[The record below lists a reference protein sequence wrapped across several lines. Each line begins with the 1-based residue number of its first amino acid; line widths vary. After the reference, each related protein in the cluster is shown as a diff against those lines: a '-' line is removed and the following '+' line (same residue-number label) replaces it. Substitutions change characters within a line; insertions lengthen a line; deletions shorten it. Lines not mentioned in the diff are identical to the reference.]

1 MSSEV
6 EVSLSEATDVGL
18 QSDTCDVIQAEGND
32 DDGIDEKSELSPD
45 QDAETTKED
54 RIGGSTE
61 GEAEIPEDHKEEVAL
76 QENGDVSP
84 WGDEEADQDTADNVE
99 DDDAVDDDTDAWE
112 WQLRVVQRV
121 SEGMLD
127 LSLFTS
133 GGFDFVVVLNVQ
145 QNALRDLGPI
155 LAMARTLR
163 VLNAS
168 QNELSTLPGVQFWSQ
183 FHCLRLCFLCQNA
196 LRTWTDVQGL
206 EACTGSL
213 LWLTLA
219 NNPLMQ
225 LKNARS
231 FVVNK
236 LPFLKALDNYVTTDQ
251 EVVQHARP
259 SARFNALAPRL
270 SIAHLRMPLE
280 FETDDAALF
289 YVRET
294 ETAVARICADNSPS
308 VRTQKLIRG
317 YLSRRVNFPLFRT
330 VRELIIHVQKHIRGF
345 LLRQRIKREI
355 CELVAANGESKL
367 LMASVAAGHGL
378 LSALARRSF
387 EKMLPMIRRWRTQFQ
402 ARKRAVAIKKIRFWC
417 QMVYQRHARRTRQ
430 LLRDQQEIW
439 IYYTPEFEQ
448 ELLTLAARVA
458 RRDPYLM
465 TLSREDRLELLRN
478 RCAPSGISVLRG
490 PKPNSNVVRLISTSD
505 ARSPTPVR
513 PHQLEREEDEGYR
526 LLRLGRDAQSTLDA
540 PPQTGHPM
548 RRSTSPGWPPLI
560 RAFPSDNDIENQL
573 LVSEKRFLQQDL
585 ERIASIQS
593 QHRQTAVNGE
603 INSGKTPTKLQMM
616 RKHQSRAVLLH
627 LNQVT
632 RELRQRLVICNRKI
646 LNACVKQQRRQLSS
660 DTHFSLTKA
669 KLRARGHAPTRWER
683 KRLVSAEHSH
693 GYRKMKV
700 FIPWTIDMYLHIVAS
715 LDRAVSMCSVGP
727 AKAFALPYEDAKR
740 SDAALLIQSTWRAS
754 MCHSRRNALEVTI
767 ARALVCIQRWW
778 RFRVGLR
785 RRLDV
790 LRACLLVGASIN
802 SRTLFMEADVYRTL
816 VESWPAVQA
825 VVSRHRCHEH
835 RLHCR
840 IVSGTHVELTL
851 SPGQLLLYAASR
863 EERSI
868 LLPQPQYHQVS
879 SVSSAHLS
887 SSKIEQWSSQRCS
900 AYLPVWMPG
909 APDPEQESMSSRFE
923 DAAALLLVDGVQV
936 EPTLLERELML
947 GGTQPP
953 VAEMFAQM
961 NPFRDFPMCQC
972 VVESAT
978 RVMDLARRLSA
989 QKSTRNWQLE
999 SQFGI
1004 DSTSFVRLTFDSIDE
1019 ARKRALLLLCKT
1031 FDPITKTYAQMFSL
1045 EALFGAAFRHHQWAL
1060 SQAATRE
1067 ESEAILDESRVWLQ
1081 DEFPSRWWVN
1091 TERRLEALR
1100 SPLQAHSAPLP
1111 TTKTVKPPPDFHVQQ
1126 IPPQEPQTLE
1136 PIKPA
1141 ELEPRGPPRVFHRP
1155 LEPES
1160 VSPVPLH
1167 FVESTLP
1174 DDAERH
1180 SSDKTKVR
1188 VPVVPTQPLQP
1199 QAPPRVSP
1207 STPMGSSRH
1216 QMLLNRLGKPSYACV
1231 EDKEYQEQQAREHH
1245 VRDLREEGERAVEA
1259 LIVDRRM
1266 LQREKTT
1273 EVASIK
1279 LDIDVKLQRMRF
1291 EHELE
1296 QIHAREAL
1304 EQQRHSV
1311 RRRKLT
1317 RKFETSFAAQ
1327 SGALMRRA
1335 ARAAVASSL
1344 KAEEQ
1349 EQQRLASAVKVR
1361 EAEAL
1366 ERRRDAKSFWFV
1378 RNRQEKREMDA
1389 VRQLRSAEA
1398 DKAERTRIAG
1408 RRQRMSEDK
1417 DIKKLLRLM

>member
-1 MSSEV
+1 MDQV
-6 EVSLSEATDVGL
+6 EVPLNEATGTEVK
-18 QSDTCDVIQAEGND
+18 SDATCEVIQAEVNGN
-32 DDGIDEKSELSPD
+32 GEIDEKSELLLD
-45 QDAETTKED
+45 QDAEISKDEKNQ
-54 RIGGSTE
+54 GSPE
-61 GEAEIPEDHKEEVAL
+61 GDAKPPEVHKEEAAL

-84 WGDEEADQDTADNVE
+84 WGDDDATDNAADNDA
-99 DDDAVDDDTDAWE
+99 DDDADAWE

-121 SEGMLD
+121 SEGMID

-168 QNELSTLPGVQFWSQ
+168 QNELSTLPGAEFWSQ
-183 FHCLRLCFLCQNA
+183 FRYLRLCFLSQNA
-196 LRTWTDVQGL
+196 LRTWADVQGL
-206 EACTGSL
+206 EACAGSL

-225 LKNARS
+225 LKNSRS

-251 EVVQHARP
+251 EIFLHARP

-280 FETDDAALF
+280 FETDAAALL
-289 YVRET
+289 YVREI
-294 ETAVARICADNSPS
+294 ETAVATICADNSPS
-308 VRTQKLIRG
+308 VRAQKLIRG
-317 YLSRRVNFPLFRT
+317 FISRRVNFPLFRN
-330 VRELIIHVQKHIRGF
+330 VRELIIHVQKHTRGF
-345 LLRQRIKREI
+345 LLRQRIKRDI
-355 CELVAANGESKL
+355 CDLVAANGESKL

-465 TLSREDRLELLRN
+465 ILSREDRLELLRD

-490 PKPNSNVVRLISTSD
+490 PRPNSNVVRLASIPD
-505 ARSPTPVR
+505 ASSPMLVR
-513 PHQLEREEDEGYR
+513 PHQFEREEDEGYK
-526 LLRLGRDAQSTLDA
+526 LLRLGKDAQSTLDA
-540 PPQTGHPM
+540 PPPTGHPK
-548 RRSTSPGWPPLI
+548 RCSTSPGWPALI
-560 RAFPSDNDIENQL
+560 RAFPSDNDLENQL

-585 ERIASIQS
+585 ERIASIQN
-593 QHRQTAVNGE
+593 QYRQATANDETNDDKGL
-603 INSGKTPTKLQMM
+603 TKLQMM
-616 RKHQSRAVLLH
+616 TKHQSHRAVLLH

-632 RELRQRLVICNRKI
+632 REIRQRLVICNRKI
-646 LNACVKQQRRQLSS
+646 LSACVKQQQRRQLSS

-683 KRLVSAEHSH
+683 KRLVSTGMSR

-700 FIPWTIDMYLHIVAS
+700 FIPWTIDMYLHVVAS
-715 LDRAVSMCSVGP
+715 LDRAVSMCSVGS
-727 AKAFALPYEDAKR
+727 AKAFALPYEEAKR
-740 SDAALLIQSTWRAS
+740 SDAALLIQSIWRAS

-802 SRTLFMEADVYRTL
+802 SRTLFMEADVYQTL

-825 VVSRHRCHEH
+825 VVARHRCHEH

-851 SPGQLLLYAASR
+851 SPGQLLLYTASR
-863 EERSI
+863 EDRSI

-879 SVSSAHLS
+879 SVPSAHVS

-936 EPTLLERELML
+936 EPTLMERELML
-947 GGTQPP
+947 GVTKPP
-953 VAEMFAQM
+953 VSEMFAQM
-961 NPFRDFPMCQC
+961 NPFRQFPICQR

-978 RVMDLARRLSA
+978 RIMDLARRLST

-999 SQFGI
+999 PQLGI
-1004 DSTSFVRLTFDSIDE
+1004 DSTSFVRLTFESIDE

-1067 ESEAILDESRVWLQ
+1067 ESEAILNESRVWLQ

-1091 TERRLEALR
+1091 LERRLKALH
-1100 SPLQAHSAPLP
+1100 STLQAHAASVPV
-1111 TTKTVKPPPDFHVQQ
+1111 TKTAKPTPDFHVQQ
-1126 IPPQEPQTLE
+1126 IPPREPQTLD
-1136 PIKPA
+1136 PIKPS
-1141 ELEPRGPPRVFHRP
+1141 ELEPRGPPRVFPRP
-1155 LEPES
+1155 LQPES
-1160 VSPVPLH
+1160 ASPVPLH
-1167 FVESTLP
+1167 LVESTLP
-1174 DDAERH
+1174 DNAERH
-1180 SSDKTKVR
+1180 SSDQVKIR
-1188 VPVVPTQPLQP
+1188 VPVAPAQPP
-1199 QAPPRVSP
+1199 APPRASP
-1207 STPMGSSRH
+1207 STPMGNSRH
-1216 QMLLNRLGKPSYACV
+1216 QILLNRLGKPSYACV
-1231 EDKEYQEQQAREHH
+1231 EDKEYQEQEAREHY

-1266 LQREKTT
+1266 LQREKAT
-1273 EVASIK
+1273 EVANIK

-1296 QIHAREAL
+1296 QIRIREVL
-1304 EQQRHSV
+1304 DQQRHTV

-1317 RKFETSFAAQ
+1317 RKFETSFVAQ

-1335 ARAAVASSL
+1335 ARASVASSL

-1349 EQQRLASAVKVR
+1349 EQQRLASAVRIR

-1378 RNRQEKREMDA
+1378 RNRHEKREMDA
-1389 VRQLRSAEA
+1389 IRRLRAAEA
-1398 DKAERTRIAG
+1398 DKAERKRIAG
-1408 RRQRMSEDK
+1408 HRQRMSEDK
-1417 DIKKLLRLM
+1417 DIKQLLRLM